1 MEHSHAKRICLAV
14 MAVCFMG
21 LLFGCAGLER
31 NTNMRAAPYLFIHKD
46 LQDADRAVESA
57 RMQGKDKQC
66 PAEFQAAEDQ
76 KNKAYDVYRAC
87 HTEEALAMAREAT
100 AKANALCPPVA
111 AVAEPPL
118 EPLPA
123 AEPTPGRYK
132 YCVTLHIEF
141 DINKAVIRPEYNDE
155 IARVGDFMK
164 KYPDTSAIIEGHTDN
179 VGTAE
184 HNMELS
190 QQRAESVVNYLEE
203 KFGIDRSR
211 LTAKGYGMSHP
222 IADNATDAGRQ
233 QNRRIEAIIDCAF
246 DVKEAKPPEKLCMTL
261 QVQFDTDSAAIKPQ
275 YRDEIAKV
283 ADYMKKYPETT
294 ALIEGHTDNVGGLDY
309 NMKLSQNRAESV
321 VNELVNSFGIERT
334 RLSAKGYGYTRRVA
348 YNSTAEGRQ
357 QNRRIN
363 VILDC
368 VIKK

>member
-1 MEHSHAKRICLAV
+1 MAV
-14 MAVCFMG
+14 MAMSFMG
-21 LLFGCAGLER
+21 LLFGCADLEW
-31 NTNMRAAPYLFIHKD
+31 NTNTKANPYLFIHKD
-46 LQDADRAVESA
+46 MQDADRAVESA
-57 RMQGKDKQC
+57 RNQGKDRQC
-66 PAEFQAAEDQ
+66 PAEYLAAEAQ
-76 KNKAYDVYRAC
+76 KNKAFDVYRAC

-111 AVAEPPL
+111 VVEPPL
-118 EPLPA
+118 VPLPA
-123 AEPTPGRYK
+123 AEPTPQHYK

-141 DINKAVIRPEYNDE
+141 DINKADIRPEYNDE

-179 VGTAE
+179 VGTPE

-190 QQRAESVVNYLEE
+190 QQRAESVVNYLVD

-211 LTAKGYGMSHP
+211 LTAKGYGMTRP
-222 IADNATDAGRQ
+222 VADNATEAGRQ

-246 DVKEAKPPEKLCMTL
+246 DVREAKPPEHLCMTL
-261 QVQFDTDSAAIKPQ
+261 QLQFDTDSAVIKPQ
-275 YRDEIAKV
+275 YQDEIAKV

-294 ALIEGHTDNVGGLDY
+294 ALIEGHTDNVGSFDY
-309 NMKLSQNRAESV
+309 NMKLSQKRAESV
-321 VNELVNSFGIERT
+321 VDDLVNNFGIDRS
-334 RLSAKGYGYTRRVA
+334 RLSAKGYGETRRIA

>member
-1 MEHSHAKRICLAV
+1 MKLSSAKRIGLAV
-14 MAVCFMG
+14 MAVSFMG

-31 NTNMRAAPYLFIHKD
+31 NTNMSAAPYLFIHKD
-46 LQDADRAVESA
+46 LQDADRAVEAA

-66 PAEFQAAEDQ
+66 PAEYQAAEDQ

-111 AVAEPPL
+111 AEEPPL
-118 EPLPA
+118 VPLPA
-123 AEPTPGRYK
+123 EEPTPGHYK
-132 YCVTLHIEF
+132 YCVTLHIQF
-141 DINKAVIRPEYNDE
+141 DINKAIIRPEYHDE
-155 IARVGDFMK
+155 VARVGDFMK
-164 KYPDTSAIIEGHTDN
+164 KYPETTAIIEGHTDN

-190 QQRAESVVNYLEE
+190 LQRAESVVNYLVE
-203 KFGIDRSR
+203 KFGIDRAR
-211 LTAKGYGMSHP
+211 LTARGYGMTRP
-222 IADNATDAGRQ
+222 IADNATEAGRQ

-246 DVKEAKPPEKLCMTL
+246 DVKEAKPPEHLCMNL
-261 QVQFDTDSAAIKPQ
+261 QIQFDTDSAVIKPQ
-275 YRDEIAKV
+275 YQDEISKV

-294 ALIEGHTDNVGGLDY
+294 ALIEGHTDNVGGFEY
-309 NMKLSQNRAESV
+309 NMKLSQKRAESV
-321 VNELVNSFGIERT
+321 VDDLVNNFGIERA
-334 RLSAKGYGYTRRVA
+334 RLSAKGYGDTRRIA